1 VSLPRAVF
9 KGRTYLLTRRCSERR
24 FFLRPDKKTNQA
36 FWYCLA
42 EAANRY
48 GIRVHAV
55 LAMSNH
61 YHAVISDPHGRY
73 PRFTEH
79 FHKMLAKCR
88 NAHLGRWEALWA
100 SEPTSVVEL
109 VGPWAIWDKIIYA
122 LCNPVAA
129 GLVARAAD
137 WPGATSLGKML
148 SGRTIKVR
156 RPAWFFDRAGKM
168 PAVVELELHRPAG
181 FGHLTD
187 EQWADKL
194 RDAVASREAK
204 CATAHRK
211 AGASVLGRKAV
222 LAQSAFACPAS
233 HAPRR
238 GVSPQVAAANKWR
251 RIETLQRNRVF
262 VEVYRD
268 AWERLKAGVRDVV
281 FPPGTY
287 KLALHGLVRC
297 GVPPA

>member
-24 FFLRPDKKTNQA
+24 FFLRPGKKTNQA
-36 FWYCLA
+36 FVYCLA
-42 EAANRY
+42 EAANRH

-61 YHAVISDPHGRY
+61 YHAVISDPRGRY
-73 PRFTEH
+73 PRFIEH
-79 FHKMLAKCR
+79 FHKMLAKCL
-88 NAHLGRWEALWA
+88 NVHWGRWEALWA

-129 GLVARAAD
+129 GLVARATD
-137 WPGATSLGKML
+137 WPGVTSLGKML
-148 SGRTIKVR
+148 SGRSITAR
-156 RPAWFFDRAGKM
+156 RPTWFFDRAGKM

-181 FGHLTD
+181 FDDLSHS
-187 EQWADKL
+187 QWADKL
-194 RDAVASREAK
+194 RGAIAAREAQL
-204 CATAHRK
+204 ATARRK
-211 AGASVLGRKAV
+211 AGRSVLGRKAV
-222 LAQSAFACPAS
+222 LAQSAFDCPAS

-238 GVSPQVAAANKWR
+238 GMSPRVAAANKWR
-251 RIETLQRNRVF
+251 RIEALQRNRGF

-268 AWERLKAGVRDVV
+268 AWERLTAGARDVV
-281 FPPGTY
+281 FPLGTY